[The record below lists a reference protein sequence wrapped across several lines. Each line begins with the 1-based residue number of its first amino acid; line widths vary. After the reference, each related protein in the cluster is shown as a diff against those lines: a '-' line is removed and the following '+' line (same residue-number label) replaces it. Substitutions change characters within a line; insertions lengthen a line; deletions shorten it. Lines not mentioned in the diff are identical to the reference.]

1 VDDRTERTL
10 NQLEGP
16 LERPSGLS
24 VQAARAYDLRD
35 VPLGLL
41 GVADLRIL
49 ITEQQGLAH
58 VIPLALDILA
68 TDPDA
73 SGGRFAGDL
82 LASVERLP
90 SGFWITHPALR
101 HKIERIQARRWPE

>member
-1 VDDRTERTL
+1 MDNHAERTL

-24 VQAARAYDLRD
+24 VEGARAYDLRD
-35 VPLGLL
+35 VPLGRL
-41 GVADLRIL
+41 GVADLRVL
-49 ITEQQGLAH
+49 IAGQQGLAH
-58 VIPLALDILA
+58 VVPLALDILA
-68 TDPDA
+68 RDPDA

-90 SGFWITHPALR
+90 SGFWITHPDLR
-101 HKIERIQARRWPE
+101 HRIERIQARRWPE